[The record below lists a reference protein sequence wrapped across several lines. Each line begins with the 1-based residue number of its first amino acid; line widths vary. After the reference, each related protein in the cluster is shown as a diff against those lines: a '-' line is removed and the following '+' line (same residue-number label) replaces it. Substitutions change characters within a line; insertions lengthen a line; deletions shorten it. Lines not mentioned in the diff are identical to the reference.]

1 MSENEIDL
9 DDVEIVNVTGRAH
22 HDRPRKHDEGNC
34 ACKQSI
40 RVTTII
46 IFVCLLLVYGL
57 HHPPPPPPPHLS
69 PVYTCVRTLT
79 SLFRNQF
86 WL

>member
-57 HHPPPPPPPHLS
+57 L
-69 PVYTCVRTLT
+69 LLFLF
-79 SLFRNQF
+79 LFRIPHS
-86 WL
+86 

>member
-1 MSENEIDL
+1 MFFVQSTFNMSENEIDL

-46 IFVCLLLVYGL
+46 IFICLLLVYGL
-57 HHPPPPPPPHLS
+57 LLFPF
-69 PVYTCVRTLT
+69 
-79 SLFRNQF
+79 LFRISHP
-86 WL
+86 